1 MSTQKVKV
9 SVIIP
14 VYNSAPYLRQCLD
27 SVLKQTL
34 QEIEII
40 AINDGSCDESL
51 EILQHYAHKDS
62 RLIVRDQKNCGQ
74 SVCRNRGL
82 ALASAPYICFV
93 DSDDTIELEMLQ
105 KLYITMKR
113 SQSDIVTSAYKII
126 SFDGSFSIS
135 SREFDSSRAI
145 SDPAI
150 PGYTC
155 GYLYKRTLF
164 TNNAITFLE
173 GIFFEDQLTSLELF
187 FYAKKVVSTSEPL
200 YHYYMRQDSTTH
212 TLSKQKIE
220 NVFDVIGAIEI
231 FFQKKNL
238 LEKHEVNI
246 TAKLLKLLNNYIFS
260 YLLQNNNQDLAR
272 VLYTKMQQSHHL
284 KKEKLQQLSQSHFG
298 IHFDFITKLFM
309 FEIKYPF
316 LSIANSLLDP
326 QILSQ
331 LKAQNTQIKNFS
343 FASLLINYLLDH
355 KISAVV
361 IYGYSTIYQEIL
373 PLLQKHNIKIIAT
386 IDTNRSLPNTL
397 TLEEF
402 LQKKIQYPF
411 VITSI
416 AFAPEIEKK
425 LTSQIDNPHIISA
438 KSLFA

>member
-1 MSTQKVKV
+1 M

-27 SVLKQTL
+27 SVLNQTL
-34 QEIEII
+34 KEIEII

-62 RLIVRDQKNCGQ
+62 RLIVKDQNNSGQ

-93 DSDDTIELEMLQ
+93 DSDDTIELEMIQ
-105 KLYITMKR
+105 KLYETIKKN
-113 SQSDIVTSAYKII
+113 QSDIVTTAYRII
-126 SFDGSFSIS
+126 FSDGSFSIS
-135 SREFDSSRAI
+135 SREFGNFRAI
-145 SDPAI
+145 SDPA
-150 PGYTC
+150 PSASTC
-155 GYLYKRTLF
+155 GYLYKRSLF
-164 TNNAITFLE
+164 TNNAINFPE
-173 GIFFEDQLTSLELF
+173 GIFFEDQLTSLELL
-187 FYAKKVVSTSEPL
+187 FYAKKVVSISEPL

-212 TLSKQKIE
+212 SLSTQKIE
-220 NVFDVIGAIEI
+220 NVFDVIEAIEI

-272 VLYTKMQQSHHL
+272 DLYTKMQQSHHL

-309 FEIKYPF
+309 LETKYPF
-316 LSIANSLLDP
+316 LSILNSLLDP
-326 QILSQ
+326 QILSH

-343 FASLLINYLLDH
+343 FANLLINYLLDH
-355 KISAVV
+355 NISTVV
-361 IYGYSTIYQEIL
+361 IYGCGTIYQEIL
-373 PLLQKHNIKIIAT
+373 PLLQKHNIKIVAT
-386 IDTNRSLPNTL
+386 IDANRSLPNTL

-402 LQKKIQYPF
+402 LQKNIQYPF

-425 LTSQIDNPHIISA
+425 LISQIGNPHIISA